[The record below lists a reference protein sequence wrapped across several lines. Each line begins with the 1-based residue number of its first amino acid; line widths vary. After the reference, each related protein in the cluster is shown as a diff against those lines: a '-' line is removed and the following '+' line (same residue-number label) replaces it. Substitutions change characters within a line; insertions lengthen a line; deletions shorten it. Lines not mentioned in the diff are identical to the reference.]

1 MDTLTRTQGNIQ
13 TGGVSAPQRSTNA
26 QPAPKMGEF
35 VQSRANQTLGA
46 QTQAGNV
53 QPRQETAD
61 AGPSRDA
68 NVAPAPTDK
77 QEIGRQQSQFETKMK
92 DAGFKASHPP
102 TQAELKDYFASFNS
116 KDKRGKALEE
126 YENYTTAYHVHT
138 AEVKGKETQD
148 VKYSPEQTYVYK
160 GQQYDNKAEA
170 LKAAKADPGGVLGT
184 ISTADASKWDDIAKK
199 PDHNGRKV
207 QDCEGFAYMSQEL
220 LGAAGY
226 QVTQTSNKG
235 NEGAHSMTAV
245 KDSDSGKNFATSNN
259 RTFAGA
265 TQDEALRK
273 GWQSVG
279 TGDGGTYYTGDTQA
293 HAQTARVVAEK
304 GW

>member
-1 MDTLTRTQGNIQ
+1 MDTLTRTPGNIQ
-13 TGGVSAPQRSTNA
+13 TSGVSVAQKSSNA
-26 QPAPKMGEF
+26 QPATSVGEF
-35 VQSRANQTLGA
+35 AQSRANQTLGA
-46 QTQAGNV
+46 KTGAAQVT
-53 QPRQETAD
+53 PRQETAD

-68 NVAPAPTDK
+68 NASPVATDK
-77 QEIGRQQSQFETKMK
+77 KEIGRQQNEFETKMK

-126 YENYTTAYHVHT
+126 FENYSTAYHVHNT
-138 AEVKGKETQD
+138 EVKGKEKQD
-148 VKYSPEQTYVYK
+148 VTYSPEKTYVYK
-160 GQQYDNKAEA
+160 GQQYDTKAEA
-170 LKAAKADPGGVLGT
+170 LKAAKADPGGTLGT
-184 ISTADASKWDDIAKK
+184 VSSADASKWSDISKK

-226 QVTQTSNKG
+226 QVTHSSNKG

-245 KDSDSGKNFATSNN
+245 KDPDSGKQYATSNN
-259 RTFAGA
+259 RTFAGD
-265 TQDEALRK
+265 TQEEALRK
-273 GWQSVG
+273 GWKSVG

-293 HAQTARVVAEK
+293 HAQTARVTAEK